1 MAILYALIS
10 AFTASLSSI
19 FTKIGLNNLNSNLV
33 TAIRSIVIV
42 FFSWLIVFFTGNINQ
57 ISIITKKHMIFI
69 LLSGICTAISWLSFY
84 KALQIG
90 DASKVIPIDKFSL
103 VISVV
108 LSIIIFKET
117 LNIKTFFGILF
128 IVIGTFI
135 MAL

>member
-1 MAILYALIS
+1 
-10 AFTASLSSI
+10 
-19 FTKIGLNNLNSNLV
+19 
-33 TAIRSIVIV
+33 
-42 FFSWLIVFFTGNINQ
+42 
-57 ISIITKKHMIFI
+57 MIFI

-90 DASKVIPIDKFSL
+90 DASKVIPIDKFSV

-135 MAL
+135 MVL